1 MFCADSMRKRMIMM
15 VAIAVMVTMASV
27 CAWGQMRPVVV
38 DNTIGK
44 ERSIE
49 KESKEGNNIGKERE
63 NKEGSIAGKDRIIG
77 EVEDSG
83 AIVVKM
89 PDLAVTDSMF
99 GVTPKQQNINSSE
112 QKDDSS
118 LGEKDGSSSEQES
131 SGSSGQED
139 RSFSGQADVSLLE
152 KVEGWYSENM
162 NYGSITVLMTIESS
176 FIPFPSEVVIPPAA
190 YVCGNEGSGL
200 HVSGKYAVNV
210 LLVVLFGTIG
220 AILGAIINY
229 LLALWLGRPIV
240 YAFADSKIGHVLL
253 LSSEKIG
260 KAEKYFND
268 HGKVSTF
275 IGRLIPGIRQLI
287 SIPAGLARM
296 PFGWFLLY
304 TFLGAFLWN
313 SVLAL
318 LGYIAHGQM
327 DLIHQYS
334 HELSI
339 VILALLGAV
348 VVYFVVRAIIRKR
361 KSRC

>member
-1 MFCADSMRKRMIMM
+1 MM
-15 VAIAVMVTMASV
+15 VAIAAITSV
-27 CAWGQMRPVVV
+27 CAWGQMRPVVE
-38 DNTIGK
+38 DNTIGE
-44 ERSIE
+44 ER
-49 KESKEGNNIGKERE
+49 ESKE
-63 NKEGSIAGKDRIIG
+63 SIRDRMIG

-83 AIVVKM
+83 AIEVKM
-89 PDLAVTDSMF
+89 PDLAVVDSMF
-99 GVTPKQQNINSSE
+99 GVTPKQQNI
-112 QKDDSS
+112 
-118 LGEKDGSSSEQES
+118 SSSEQDNNNQ
-131 SGSSGQED
+131 SGQENI
-139 RSFSGQADVSLLE
+139 SLLG
-152 KVEGWYSENM
+152 KVENWYSENM

-190 YVCGNEGSGL
+190 YVCGNEGSSL
-200 HVSGKYAVNV
+200 HVSDKYAMNV

-229 LLALWLGRPIV
+229 LLALWLGRPII
-240 YAFADSKIGHVLL
+240 YAFSDSKIGRVLL
-253 LSSEKIG
+253 LSSEKIR
-260 KAEKYFND
+260 KAEDYFND

-327 DLIHQYS
+327 DMIHQYS
-334 HELSI
+334 DELSI

-348 VVYFVVRAIIRKR
+348 VVYFVVRTILRKR